1 MRLFK
6 TIYSTKEWKGHGKQN
21 YSHNEYRTDGEEVV
35 KYHCNRQRY
44 FDGEES
50 SWHESEKKV
59 DSWNMDDPN
68 MPDWLNKYV

>member
-1 MRLFK
+1 MGLFK

-21 YSHNEYRTDGEEVV
+21 YSHNEYRT
-35 KYHCNRQRY
+35 
-44 FDGEES
+44 DGEES